1 MTDNGSAESPLRVAV
16 IGLGVGEQHAWAV
29 AQHPGAELELLCDI
43 DEARLEAL
51 AGRFPNSQRRTDWR
65 GVVEDPEV
73 DVVVIATYDGDHSE
87 HVLAAIQHGKHVFVE
102 KPLCTSS
109 QDLASIRSAL
119 NQHPEQRLSS
129 NLVLRREP
137 RFLELRDRIR
147 SGRLGTPFLL
157 EGGYDYGRIQKL
169 TEGWRGRELGYSVM
183 HGGGVHLIDLL
194 LWLKGDGE
202 VEEVVAYGSGVATRG
217 TSFAGRDLSLALL
230 RFADG
235 TLARVSA
242 NFASMTPHHHQV
254 AVYGTAGTFQQ
265 SHAGVGYLWSRDG
278 GRAHQATDGAA
289 DSLQP
294 DGYPYPVASK
304 GALLGAFI
312 DRLHG
317 IVSDAPT
324 EEETLKA
331 MSISL
336 AIEAAIECGTPVRV
350 KDFE

>member
-1 MTDNGSAESPLRVAV
+1 MMGDGFVGPPLRVGV

-29 AQHPGAELELLCDI
+29 AQHPGAVLVSLCDL
-43 DEARLEAL
+43 DGSRLEVVG
-51 AGRFPNSQRRTDWR
+51 GRLSSSERHTDWR
-65 GVVEDPEV
+65 DVVEDPNV
-73 DVVVIATYDGDHSE
+73 DVVVIATYDGDHAE
-87 HVLAAIQHGKHVFVE
+87 HVLASIEHGKHVFVE
-102 KPLCTSS
+102 KPLCTRS

-119 NQHPEQRLSS
+119 RQHPGQRLSS

-137 RFLELRDRIR
+137 RFLELRDHIR

-157 EGGYDYGRIQKL
+157 EGSYDYGRIQKL
-169 TEGWRGRELGYSVM
+169 TEGWRGRERGYSVM
-183 HGGGVHLIDLL
+183 HGGGIHLIDLL

-202 VEEVVAYGSGVATRG
+202 VEEVVAYGSGVATQG
-217 TSFAGRDLSLALL
+217 TSFTGRDLSLALL

-265 SHAGVGYLWSRDG
+265 SHAGVGYLWSRDCG
-278 GRAHQATDGAA
+278 KAHHATDGAS

-294 DGYPYPVASK
+294 DVHPYPVAPK
-304 GALLGAFI
+304 GALLAAFI

-317 IVSDAPT
+317 IESDAPT
-324 EEETLKA
+324 EEETLKV
-331 MSISL
+331 MSVSL
-336 AIEAAIECGTPVRV
+336 AIEAAIERGTPVRV